1 MGVGAALGTGIGAW
15 VGSTIKKEGADVTD
29 VVRNVDQRITA
40 EKKLKSFDSVQQK
53 THMKS
58 PGIRK
63 RLQNKVE
70 YRSKTTDMAV
80 KDTLTKNSSW
90 FKGSETTSSSGTI
103 SGARNV
109 HSTNSYDRGKHT
121 SNVIKRVDASQVG
134 GGTGPRYYQ
143 GSGTS
148 RSHSLSRS
156 KAGMNALRTMIS
168 APQDS
173 VRAVDLPAGV
183 K

>member
-40 EKKLKSFDSVQQK
+40 EKKLKSFDSAQKK

-109 HSTNSYDRGKHT
+109 HSTNSYD
-121 SNVIKRVDASQVG
+121 S
-134 GGTGPRYYQ
+134 
-143 GSGTS
+143 
-148 RSHSLSRS
+148 
-156 KAGMNALRTMIS
+156 
-168 APQDS
+168 
-173 VRAVDLPAGV
+173 
-183 K
+183 